1 METLSTRIGSLRKE
15 QHLTQMDLASK
26 IGISKSQ
33 YIRYE
38 TKNIQPPADIL
49 NKLADTLNTTVDFLI
64 NGNKQDKAKATL
76 KNIEVL
82 NSFKEIDALP
92 EEEQNVIIKVVHALI
107 RDFKTRKAY
116 AS

>member
-1 METLSTRIGSLRKE
+1 METLSTRILSLRKE
-15 QHLTQMDLASK
+15 QNLTQIELATK
-26 IGISKSQ
+26 ISISKSQ

-64 NGNKQDKAKATL
+64 NGNKQEKAIATL

-82 NSFKEIDALP
+82 NSFKEIDSLP
-92 EEEQNVIIKVVHALI
+92 EEEQNIIIKVVHAFI
-107 RDFKTRKAY
+107 RDYKTRKAY